1 MCAMLPRHCRRR
13 AGRGPRCS
21 RGASRRRGGRVQ
33 MGTGTRRRSGSYV
46 SHCHA
51 SHCRQLVRPA
61 RAALEARATA
71 RAKLRRRGEH
81 SHARLWGT
89 REARAALEAQATAR
103 SERRSERRRVP
114 PAPTTRRSERRR
126 VPPAPTTPAPLP
138 AVPVLAAPSPAQLP
152 GLRAC
157 VASAS
162 ARAASKLLVLPPP
175 SRDPTAAAVSVSQ
188 PACRRSHLP
197 LVRRTPRHRPRH
209 RPCRRRHPR
218 HGRCPGRR
226 AGS

>member
-1 MCAMLPRHCRRR
+1 MLPRRCRRR

-33 MGTGTRRRSGSYV
+33 MERGNRRRSGSYV

-89 REARAALEAQATAR
+89 REARAQQVAPTPPTPSLHA
-103 SERRSERRRVP
+103 SPPPLPPPLP
-114 PAPTTRRSERRR
+114 PAPPPPLPPPL
-126 VPPAPTTPAPLP
+126 PPAPPLPLPPALPPAPPPAPPPPLPPPLPPAAAPAPL
-138 AVPVLAAPSPAQLP
+138 AT
-152 GLRAC
+152 R
-157 VASAS
+157 
-162 ARAASKLLVLPPP
+162 RVLPP
-175 SRDPTAAAVSVSQ
+175 SQ
-188 PACRRSHLP
+188 PPVLPSLQRRGAFA
-197 LVRRTPRHRPRH
+197 TP
-209 RPCRRRHPR
+209 
-218 HGRCPGRR
+218 GV
-226 AGS
+226 A